1 MKIFIFFSYCPQHS
15 AISLTSIIHCML
27 LSCHSWVFVYE
38 LSGCGFKSRCCQHC
52 TVVIIKMNWIVHFY
66 LASFEQFFGGW
77 PYVMLDIKLSCEWAK
92 HWETTEAF
100 SEPCQT
106 SKIELF
112 SRSTPSEIVDRAL
125 NATLN
130 SSVTSQMGESQ
141 NGCLKKTKHVKFSKK
156 RTFLTP
162 WYVRVRKGVF
172 LWIFQNP

>member
-1 MKIFIFFSYCPQHS
+1 
-15 AISLTSIIHCML
+15 ML
-27 LSCHSWVFVYE
+27 LSCHSWVFIYE

-52 TVVIIKMNWIVHFY
+52 TVVIIKMNWIVYFY
-66 LASFEQFFGGW
+66 LASFEQFFWGW
-77 PYVMLDIKLSCEWAK
+77 LYVMLDIKLSCEWAK
-92 HWETTEAF
+92 HWETTTEAF

-106 SKIELF
+106 SKIELL

-125 NATLN
+125 KSTLN
-130 SSVTSQMGESQ
+130 SSVTSQMDESQ
-141 NGCLKKTKHVKFSKK
+141 NGCFKKTKHVKFSKK